1 MIASRAAKPPFP
13 SQLSSRT
20 VLAFKGSFAAPV
32 VAPLTAA
39 GRSETLLPDKGK
51 GATAKANQLIP
62 TPASRGSAPAQKP
75 FTS

>member
-20 VLAFKGSFAAPV
+20 VLAFKGKLRRSFRRALDRCGPFRNASP
-32 VAPLTAA
+32 
-39 GRSETLLPDKGK
+39 RQGK
-51 GATAKANQLIP
+51 GGHCKGQ
-62 TPASRGSAPAQKP
+62 PACSDVCLPRVGPGQKP